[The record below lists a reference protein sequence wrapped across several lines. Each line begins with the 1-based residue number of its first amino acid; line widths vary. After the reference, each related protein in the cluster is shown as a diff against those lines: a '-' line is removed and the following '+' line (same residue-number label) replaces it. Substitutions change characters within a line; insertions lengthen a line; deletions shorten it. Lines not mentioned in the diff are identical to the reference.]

1 MAARRRSSGSRRR
14 RYSASRRLFSSVEEV
29 AAIASAVRAKSS
41 TVLYRSGAP
50 LPLPGTAIQ
59 GTTWTSPCLPLRLPR
74 GQEVQGESGLARVS
88 ADLRPRLRGLSPLP
102 GGEGPGG
109 RDHPPLH
116 RLSAL

>member
-14 RYSASRRLFSSVEEV
+14 RYSASRRLFASVDEV

-50 LPLPGTAIQ
+50 LPLPGTALE
-59 GTTWTSPCLPLRLPR
+59 GTTGTAPCLPLRLPR
-74 GQEVQGESGLARVS
+74 GQEVEGEGGAQRVP
-88 ADLRPRLRGLSPLP
+88 ADLRQGLRRLSPLP

-109 RDHPPLH
+109 RDHPPVH
-116 RLSAL
+116 RLSSI

>member
-1 MAARRRSSGSRRR
+1 MAARRRSSGARRR
-14 RYSASRRLFSSVEEV
+14 RYSASRRLFSRVEEV

-50 LPLPGTAIQ
+50 LPLPGTALQ
-59 GTTWTSPCLPLRLPR
+59 GKTRAPSRLSLRLPR
-74 GQEVQGESGLARVS
+74 GQEIEGEAGSAGVS
-88 ADLRPRLRGLSPLP
+88 ADLRAGLRGLPPLP

-116 RLSAL
+116 RLMAL

>member
-41 TVLYRSGAP
+41 TVIYRSGAP
-50 LPLPGTAIQ
+50 LPLPGTALQ
-59 GTTWTSPCLPLRLPR
+59 GTTRTAPRLPLRLPR
-74 GQEVQGESGLARVS
+74 GQEVEGEAGAPRVPTN
-88 ADLRPRLRGLSPLP
+88 LCPGLRGLPPLP
-102 GGEGPGG
+102 GGKGPGG

-116 RLSAL
+116 RLIAL